1 MKMFRDSV
9 RLFAI
14 RAMIL
19 MIAAISLAGGAAQV
33 MASKSDP
40 EPIAASSADVPT
52 VTLVQ
57 GMAKVVNV
65 KGDVVDLMVANPSIV
80 DVTALQSH
88 KLYMVGTNL
97 GSTNV
102 MALDQQG
109 NVISQFN
116 VQVTLDEKPIIGLVK
131 KLFPDESIQ
140 IDVFTDQAILS
151 GHVSSPDVA
160 NNIRDVVGHYFGEL
174 QGLKGKPDEIIMNM
188 MTVDGEQQVTLR
200 VKVVEA
206 SRDVM
211 RELGIETGYTQNTGI
226 GNFTGS
232 LASLVGLGTTPLGV
246 ADVLYNTGDS
256 GLGPIEVAVSALENK
271 GLINTLAEPNLTAIS
286 GEQAGFL
293 AGGEYPVPTSIDQ
306 NGNVVYTYRPFGVA
320 LNFRPT
326 VLSSDRISLQLQTE
340 VSDVSPISG
349 SDVPSFTVRRAS
361 TTVEMAS
368 GGSLMIAGLLQSDAS
383 QDLSHLPGIGD
394 IPILGKLASSDTFQ
408 RNESELVVI
417 VTAVL
422 VKPYADQK
430 AAAEE
435 NTVQEAG
442 PLAKA
447 FEKNIRKTYASL
459 ALDDELFGKD
469 GGAYGYL
476 LQ

>member
-1 MKMFRDSV
+1 MRLFRNSV

-14 RAMIL
+14 RAVIL
-19 MIAAISLAGGAAQV
+19 TIAAAVLAGGAAQV

-40 EPIAASSADVPT
+40 EPLVASSADVPT
-52 VTLVQ
+52 VTLTQ
-57 GMAKVVNV
+57 GMAKIVNV
-65 KGDVVDLMVANPSIV
+65 KGDIVDLMVADPSIV

-97 GSTNV
+97 GSTNI

-131 KLFPDESIQ
+131 KLFPDESIK

-160 NNIRDVVGHYFGEL
+160 NNIRDVVAHYFGEL
-174 QGLKGKPDEIIMNM
+174 QNLKGKPDEIIMNM
-188 MTVDGEQQVTLR
+188 MTVAGEQQVTLK
-200 VKVVEA
+200 VKIVEA
-206 SRDVM
+206 SRDVL
-211 RELGIETGYTQNTGI
+211 RELGIESSYSQNTGI
-226 GNFTGS
+226 GNITGDLIS
-232 LASLVGLGTTPLGV
+232 DVALAASPLGV
-246 ADVLYNTGDS
+246 ADVLYNTGAS
-256 GLGPIEVAVSALENK
+256 GLGPIEIAIGALENR

-293 AGGEYPVPTSIDQ
+293 AGGEFPIPTSLDQ
-306 NGNVVYTYRPFGVA
+306 NGNPVYSFKPFGVA

-326 VLSSDRISLQLQTE
+326 VLSNDRISLQLQTE
-340 VSDVSPISG
+340 VSDVSSVGGNG
-349 SDVPSFTVRRAS
+349 SVPSFTVRRAS
-361 TTVEMAS
+361 TTVELGS

-383 QDLSHLPGIGD
+383 QDLNQLPGIGD
-394 IPILGKLASSDTFQ
+394 IPVLGKLVSSDEFQ

-422 VKPYADQK
+422 VKPYADQE
-430 AAAEE
+430 AQAEKE
-435 NTVQEAG
+435 IVQEAG

-447 FEKNIRKTYASL
+447 FANNIRKTYASL
-459 ALDDELFGKD
+459 TLDDELFDD
-469 GGAYGYL
+469 GGYGYL